1 MKFGT
6 LFTGGGGADLGM
18 TDAGL
23 TPAWGIELEPDIA
36 AVANHNLGDHVT
48 VANILDCDPA
58 DYELVDA
65 LHASPPCPNFSNAKA
80 GGVESELDI
89 GLAEKVAEFIAHH
102 RPQIFTLE
110 NVYAYRNSQSWLII
124 RDTLTGLGYNV
135 AYWHL
140 CAADY
145 GVAQT
150 RRRMIAVARRDGRK
164 PVKPFPTHSKTP
176 DMFTERWVGWYEAIE
191 DIIDTLPDSEFA
203 NWQKSKISEYIE
215 PTLIGTGG
223 YGDNIVT
230 SKDDAPAFTIT
241 KTMSRQVIRAL
252 LVPGG
257 NSSSFSTRDADEP
270 SRTVGDAGR
279 IGNTPRAFIVDCQN
293 GSKQADGTRKAAI
306 RDNNAPVFTVTS
318 SNDNPKANIQGRVVK
333 MTPRALAR
341 FQSFPDW
348 YKLPDNN
355 ALAIKITG
363 NAVPPLLMRRVYE
376 ANTNG
381 GGASSDPPVGEE

>member
-6 LFTGGGGADLGM
+6 LFTGGGGGDLGM
-18 TDAGL
+18 MDAGL
-23 TPAWGIELEPDIA
+23 TPAWGIELEPGIA

-48 VANILDCDPA
+48 VANILGCDPA

-145 GVAQT
+145 AVPQT

-203 NWQKSKISEYIE
+203 NWQLDRLSETNSDLNNGLIIDGQNINTAPIRKQKAPLFTVTASGSK
-215 PTLIGTGG
+215 G
-223 YGDNIVT
+223 V
-230 SKDDAPAFTIT
+230 
-241 KTMSRQVIRAL
+241 
-252 LVPGG
+252 
-257 NSSSFSTRDADEP
+257 
-270 SRTVGDAGR
+270 
-279 IGNTPRAFIVDCQN
+279 PRAFIVDCQYN
-293 GSKQADGTRKAAI
+293 GTPDENGDRGLTI
-306 RDNNAPVFTVTS
+306 RQDDEPTFTMTA
-318 SNDNPKANIQGRVVK
+318 NPNKRTVRANIQGRVVK

-348 YKLPDNN
+348 YQLPDNS
-355 ALAIKITG
+355 ALAIKIIG

-376 ANTNG
+376 ANANG
-381 GGASSDPPVGEE
+381 GGASSDPPVGRGD